1 MKKVFKNSSEVFHIF
16 ASQSQDEGR
25 CSNVY
30 FHKNLIY
37 SYGSHFCMAN
47 VISPEKVLITT
58 RRYSVTTAKHLSE
71 IRYALN
77 HYERCFVPYPELSF
91 SEDFRSDQSNMNFWA
106 NEMQDLYNVIG
117 NKRKKEETRER
128 AKLELK
134 NIVQQIEK
142 YLDWTG
148 QKITASKEKRG
159 DLMRFKTLF
168 EAAKNEESSE
178 VLAAKLADKAIKE
191 IKARQAKQR
200 KNLKLWISGENVD
213 TWSFNAIETVYLRA
227 ISNEDGDFIQTSKG
241 AEVTLRAGKILFDL
255 IQSGKDVK
263 GFRIDDR
270 YTVISLNGVLTIG
283 CHKIERKEIERFAK
297 TQNWL

>member
-1 MKKVFKNSSEVFHIF
+1 MKKVFKNSSEVCHIF

-47 VISPEKVLITT
+47 VIIPGKVLITT
-58 RRYSVTTAKHLSE
+58 RRYSVTTSKHLSE

-77 HYERCFVPYPELSF
+77 HYDRCFVPFPELKF
-91 SEDFRSDQSNMNFWA
+91 ADDFRSNQSNMNFWA

-134 NIVQQIEK
+134 NLVEQIEK

-148 QKITASKEKRG
+148 QKITASKDKRS
-159 DLMRFKTLF
+159 DLNRFKTLF

-200 KNLKLWISGENVD
+200 KNLKLWLSGKNVD
-213 TWSFNAIETVYLRA
+213 TWSFNAIDTVYLRA

-241 AEVTLRAGKILFDL
+241 AEVSLKAGKVLFDL

-297 TQNWL
+297 TQNWI